1 MSELS
6 ADDPQTDR
14 EWLMRIDEKLDGV
27 MGAQAEMKKTI
38 SGDDGQGGLCARVSR
53 LENFQNY
60 ILGAAAVIALVVP
73 LVWNKIA
80 ALFGGL

>member
-1 MSELS
+1 VYELS

-27 MGAQAEMKKTI
+27 IVAQAKMTTTI
-38 SGDDGQGGLCARVSR
+38 SGDDGQGGLCARVSK

-80 ALFGGL
+80 ALFGGQ

>member
-1 MSELS
+1 MKLS

-27 MGAQAEMKKTI
+27 IVTQTKMTTTI
-38 SGDDGQGGLCARVSR
+38 SGVDGQGGLCARVSK

-80 ALFGGL
+80 AIFGGL

>member
-1 MSELS
+1 VYELS

-27 MGAQAEMKKTI
+27 IVAQAKMTTTI

-60 ILGAAAVIALVVP
+60 ILGAAAVIALIVP

-80 ALFGGL
+80 AIFGGL

>member
-1 MSELS
+1 
-6 ADDPQTDR
+6 
-14 EWLMRIDEKLDGV
+14 MRIDEKLDGV
-27 MGAQAEMKKTI
+27 IVAQAKMTTTI

-80 ALFGGL
+80 AIFGGL

>member
-1 MSELS
+1 VYELS

-27 MGAQAEMKKTI
+27 IVAQAKMTTTI

-80 ALFGGL
+80 AIFGGL